1 MVSLTKK
8 EKMSYLAF
16 AACFIAYVITALSRN
31 TYTAAIAA
39 LVEEN
44 IISKPNAGTINAL
57 FNLFYGTSQIIGGFV
72 SDKISPF
79 KIIIIGLFG
88 SVIAN
93 MIMALSQG
101 TFWIMAIGWSI
112 SGIALFGMWPSI
124 IRIIFNYIT
133 DDFIK
138 KARLFIPH
146 GLAVGTL
153 LSYLVSSVILNHF
166 NWSGLFWFSVIML
179 TLTLIFFCISSSK
192 VKNYPVIR
200 EQVKSDNKT
209 VDSKSLVGMLKILVT
224 SGFFIIAITGIIRG
238 FVSGIKSWVP
248 TIVMEL
254 YGVSPGFGNLLAT
267 ILLIV
272 SLLAVFVVGF
282 IYPKRCKNLC
292 NALALLMA
300 LPVPFLLIL
309 TSVGKINMWTAIILF
324 AVVETFANSAGQLY
338 NVEVSMSYS
347 RYNMT
352 GTIAGLFNALLCLGG
367 VITSYAYG
375 VLGEHFG
382 WNITILCLAVAAVAA
397 VILLLITNPM
407 WKKVIYDKG
416 ECHNE

>member
-1 MVSLTKK
+1 MVSLTKE

-57 FNLFYGTSQIIGGFV
+57 FNLFYGTSQILGGFV
-72 SDKISPF
+72 SDKFSPF

-101 TFWIMAIGWSI
+101 SFLIMAVGWSI

-124 IRIIFNYIT
+124 IRIISNYIT

-153 LSYLVSSVILNHF
+153 LSYLVSSVILKHF

-179 TLTLIFFCISSSK
+179 TLTLAFFWISSSR
-192 VKNYPVIR
+192 VKNYPVVR

-209 VDSKSLVGMLKILVT
+209 GGSQSLGRMLKILVT

-254 YGVSPGFGNLLAT
+254 YGVSPGFGNLLTT

-292 NALALLMA
+292 NALAVLMA

-367 VITSYAYG
+367 VVTSYAYG
-375 VLGEHFG
+375 VLGEYFG
-382 WNITILCLAVAAVAA
+382 WNITILCLAIAATGA
-397 VILLLITNPM
+397 VILLFIAKPM
-407 WKKVIYDKG
+407 WKKVIYDRG
-416 ECHNE
+416 ACHNE